1 MPAGR
6 PLGSINHA
14 NRSEKLKQL
23 LWDECRRDNYSR
35 VQRMCSQIL
44 KRAADGDLA
53 AATFVMDRIV
63 GRPMVDLP
71 AIEGD
76 GTLVVSWVMQT
87 ASDDGRANTI
97 ASSRQVVIDHDD
109 GRANTLEPA
118 SQAPPAE
125 ASPMPAL
132 DGPPPAA

>member
-76 GTLVVSWVMQT
+76 GTLVVSWVMQAPGEVST
-87 ASDDGRANTI
+87 NTI
-97 ASSRQVVIDHDD
+97 AAQRQVVIDHSEVS
-109 GRANTLEPA
+109 ANTLPAA
-118 SQAPPAE
+118 SQVAAAE
-125 ASPMPAL
+125 ASPVPPL